1 MDYICRKLKGSAVS
15 FMEIVN
21 YMQEKKWIGYFPER
35 LKKCFETLRIELTEI
50 RLRRERPIV
59 LMHNSDMFFM
69 STEGKPT
76 RIFDTECIKV
86 SSSEIDSIF
95 YAVCRNSVHSFQYDI
110 CNGFITVEGGHRVGL
125 CGTAVIHDRSISNI
139 KNISGLNFRISRE
152 IIGSG
157 GEIFNRVFCC
167 GLSNVLVAGAP
178 SSGKT
183 TVLRDLCRLLG
194 NKYKVSVIDERSEI
208 ASVYN
213 GVPQN
218 DIGIN
223 TDVFDGFSKS
233 DGLETAVRVMSPDII
248 VFDEAGSQN
257 EFEYMR
263 YAMTCGVRICASI
276 HAFSVDDIKR
286 KLPFWGD
293 FDYIAM
299 LGRIP
304 GEDIKIFRTD
314 EI

>member
-1 MDYICRKLKGSAVS
+1 
-15 FMEIVN
+15 MEMVN
-21 YMQEKKWIGYFPER
+21 IMQEKNLLGYFPER
-35 LKKCFETLRIELTEI
+35 LKKYLEAVTVKITEI

-59 LMHNSDMFFM
+59 LMHNSEMIFINA
-69 STEGKPT
+69 EGKLT
-76 RIFDTECIKV
+76 RVFDNECIKV
-86 SSSEIDSIF
+86 SSAEIESIF
-95 YAVCRNSVHSFQYDI
+95 YAVCRNSVHSFQDDI
-110 CNGFITVEGGHRVGL
+110 CNGFITISGGHRVGL
-125 CGTAVIHDRSISNI
+125 CGTAVIHNGKISNI

-157 GEIFNRVFCC
+157 EDIFNRVFCC
-167 GLSNVLVAGAP
+167 GLSNLLVAGAP

-194 NKYKVSVIDERSEI
+194 NRYKVSVIDERSEI
-208 ASVYN
+208 AAVYG

-218 DIGIN
+218 DIGVN

-257 EFEYMR
+257 EFENMR

-276 HAFSVDDIKR
+276 HAFSVDDVKR
-286 KLPFWGD
+286 KLPFWAS

-299 LGRIP
+299 LGKNP
-304 GEDIKIFRTD
+304 AENIKIFGTD
-314 EI
+314 EL

>member
-1 MDYICRKLKGSAVS
+1 
-15 FMEIVN
+15 MEMVN
-21 YMQEKKWIGYFPER
+21 IMQEKNLLGYFPER
-35 LKKCFETLRIELTEI
+35 LKKYLEAVTVKITEI

-59 LMHNSDMFFM
+59 LMHNSEMIFINA
-69 STEGKPT
+69 EGKLT
-76 RIFDTECIKV
+76 SLFDNECIKV
-86 SSSEIDSIF
+86 SSAEIESIF
-95 YAVCRNSVHSFQYDI
+95 YAVCRNSVHSFQDDI
-110 CNGFITVEGGHRVGL
+110 CNGFITISGGHRVGL
-125 CGTAVIHDRSISNI
+125 CGTAVIHNGKISNI

-157 GEIFNRVFCC
+157 EDIFNRVFCC
-167 GLSNVLVAGAP
+167 GLSNLLVAGAP

-194 NKYKVSVIDERSEI
+194 NRYKVSVIDERSEI
-208 ASVYN
+208 AAVYG

-218 DIGIN
+218 DIGVN

-257 EFEYMR
+257 EFENMH

-276 HAFSVDDIKR
+276 HAFSVDDVKR
-286 KLPFWGD
+286 KLPFWAS

-299 LGRIP
+299 LGKNP
-304 GEDIKIFRTD
+304 AENIKIFGTD
-314 EI
+314 EL

>member
-1 MDYICRKLKGSAVS
+1 MQLIFERMAVS
-15 FMEIVN
+15 VMEMVN
-21 YMQEKKWIGYFPER
+21 YLQEKQLLGYFPER
-35 LKKCFETLRIELTEI
+35 LKNYFKTVSIDITEI

-59 LMHNSDMFFM
+59 LMHNSDMFFIN
-69 STEGKPT
+69 SYGKT
-76 RIFDTECIKV
+76 VRVLDNECIKT
-86 SSSEIDSIF
+86 SSAEIESIF
-95 YAVCRNSVHSFQYDI
+95 YAVCRNSIHSFQGDI
-110 CNGFITVEGGHRVGL
+110 CSGFITVSGGHRVGL
-125 CGTAVIHDRSISNI
+125 CGTAVIQNGTITNV

-152 IIGSG
+152 VIGSG
-157 GEIFNRVFCC
+157 EEIFNRVFCC
-167 GLSNVLVAGAP
+167 GLRNLLIAGAP

-194 NKYKVSVIDERSEI
+194 NRYKVSVIDERSEI
-208 ASVYN
+208 AAVYG

-218 DIGIN
+218 DIGVN

-263 YAMTCGVRICASI
+263 YAMTCGVRICASV
-276 HAFSVDDIKR
+276 HAFSVDDVKR
-286 KLPFWGD
+286 KLPFWAS

-299 LGRIP
+299 LGRNP
-304 GEDIKIFRTD
+304 DEEKRIFRTD
-314 EI
+314 EL

>member
-1 MDYICRKLKGSAVS
+1 
-15 FMEIVN
+15 MEMVN
-21 YMQEKKWIGYFPER
+21 IMQEKNLLGYFPER
-35 LKKCFETLRIELTEI
+35 LKKYLEAVTVKITEI

-59 LMHNSDMFFM
+59 LMHNSEMTFINA
-69 STEGKPT
+69 EGKLT
-76 RIFDTECIKV
+76 RLFDNECIKV
-86 SSSEIDSIF
+86 SSAEIESIF
-95 YAVCRNSVHSFQYDI
+95 YAVCRNSVHSFQDDI
-110 CNGFITVEGGHRVGL
+110 CSGFITISGGHRVGL
-125 CGTAVIHDRSISNI
+125 CGTAVIHNGKISNI

-157 GEIFNRVFCC
+157 EDIFNRVFCC
-167 GLSNVLVAGAP
+167 GLSNLLVAGAP

-194 NKYKVSVIDERSEI
+194 NRYKVSVIDERSEI
-208 ASVYN
+208 AAVYG

-218 DIGIN
+218 DIGVN

-257 EFEYMR
+257 EFENMH
-263 YAMTCGVRICASI
+263 YAITCGVRICASI
-276 HAFSVDDIKR
+276 HAFSVDDVKR
-286 KLPFWGD
+286 KLPFWAS

-299 LGRIP
+299 LGKNP
-304 GEDIKIFRTD
+304 AENIKIFGTD
-314 EI
+314 EL

>member
-1 MDYICRKLKGSAVS
+1 
-15 FMEIVN
+15 MEMVN
-21 YMQEKKWIGYFPER
+21 IMQEKNLLGYFPER
-35 LKKCFETLRIELTEI
+35 LKKYLEAVTVKITEI

-59 LMHNSDMFFM
+59 LMHNSEMIFINA
-69 STEGKPT
+69 EGKLT
-76 RIFDTECIKV
+76 RLFDKECIKV
-86 SSSEIDSIF
+86 SSAEIDSIF
-95 YAVCRNSVHSFQYDI
+95 YAVCRNSVHSFQDDI
-110 CNGFITVEGGHRVGL
+110 CNGFITISGGHRVGL
-125 CGTAVIHDRSISNI
+125 CGTAVIHNGKISNI

-157 GEIFNRVFCC
+157 EDIFNRVFCC

-194 NKYKVSVIDERSEI
+194 NRYKVSVIDERSEI
-208 ASVYN
+208 AAVYG

-257 EFEYMR
+257 EFENMR

-276 HAFSVDDIKR
+276 HAFSVDDVKR
-286 KLPFWGD
+286 KLPFWAS

-299 LGRIP
+299 LGKNP
-304 GEDIKIFRTD
+304 DENIKIFGTY
-314 EI
+314 EL

>member
-1 MDYICRKLKGSAVS
+1 
-15 FMEIVN
+15 MEIVN
-21 YMQEKKWIGYFPER
+21 YLQKKKLLGYFPER
-35 LKKCFETLRIELTEI
+35 LKKYLETIRIELTEI

-59 LMHNSDMFFM
+59 LMHNSEMFFINAD
-69 STEGKPT
+69 GKT
-76 RIFDTECIKV
+76 ARLFDSGCIKA
-86 SSSEIDSIF
+86 SSAEIDSIF
-95 YAVCRNSVHSFQYDI
+95 YAVCRNSVHSFQDDI
-110 CNGFITVEGGHRVGL
+110 CNGFITIEGGHRVGL
-125 CGTAVIHDRSISNI
+125 CGTAVIHDSRISNI

-157 GEIFNRVFCC
+157 EKIFNRVFFS

-208 ASVYN
+208 AAVF
-213 GVPQN
+213 GGIPQN
-218 DIGIN
+218 DIGVN

-233 DGLETAVRVMSPDII
+233 DGLEIAVRVMSPDII

-257 EFEYMR
+257 DFEYMR

-276 HAFSVDDIKR
+276 HAFSVDNVKQ
-286 KLPFWGD
+286 KLPFWAD

-314 EI
+314 EL

>member
-1 MDYICRKLKGSAVS
+1 
-15 FMEIVN
+15 
-21 YMQEKKWIGYFPER
+21 MQEKNLLGYFPER
-35 LKKCFETLRIELTEI
+35 LKKYLEAVTVKITEI

-59 LMHNSDMFFM
+59 LMHNSEMIFIGA
-69 STEGKPT
+69 EGKLS
-76 RIFDTECIKV
+76 RLLDKECIKV
-86 SSSEIDSIF
+86 SSAEIDSIF
-95 YAVCRNSVHSFQYDI
+95 YAVCRNSVHSFQDDI
-110 CNGFITVEGGHRVGL
+110 CNGFITISGGHRVGL
-125 CGTAVIHDRSISNI
+125 CGTAVIHNGKISNI

-157 GEIFNRVFCC
+157 ENIFNRVFCC

-194 NKYKVSVIDERSEI
+194 NRYKVSVIDERSEI
-208 ASVYN
+208 AAVYG

-218 DIGIN
+218 DIGVN

-276 HAFSVDDIKR
+276 HAFSVDDVKR
-286 KLPFWGD
+286 KLPFWAS

-299 LGRIP
+299 LGRYP
-304 GEDIKIFRTD
+304 TENIKIFGTD
-314 EI
+314 EL

>member
-1 MDYICRKLKGSAVS
+1 
-15 FMEIVN
+15 MEMVN
-21 YMQEKKWIGYFPER
+21 IMQEKNLLGYFPER
-35 LKKCFETLRIELTEI
+35 LKKYLEAVTTKITEI

-59 LMHNSDMFFM
+59 LMHNSEMIFINA
-69 STEGKPT
+69 EGKLT
-76 RIFDTECIKV
+76 RLFDKECIKV
-86 SSSEIDSIF
+86 SSAEIESIF
-95 YAVCRNSVHSFQYDI
+95 YAVCRNSVHSFQDDI
-110 CNGFITVEGGHRVGL
+110 CNGFITISGGHRVGL
-125 CGTAVIHDRSISNI
+125 CGTAVINNGKISNI

-152 IIGSG
+152 MIGSG
-157 GEIFNRVFCC
+157 EDIFNRVFCC
-167 GLSNVLVAGAP
+167 GLSNLLVAGAP

-194 NKYKVSVIDERSEI
+194 NRYKVSVIDERSEI
-208 ASVYN
+208 AAVYG

-218 DIGIN
+218 DIGVN

-276 HAFSVDDIKR
+276 HAFSVDDVKR
-286 KLPFWGD
+286 KLPFWAS

-299 LGRIP
+299 LGKNP
-304 GEDIKIFRTD
+304 AENIKIFGTD
-314 EI
+314 EL

>member
-1 MDYICRKLKGSAVS
+1 
-15 FMEIVN
+15 MEMVN
-21 YMQEKKWIGYFPER
+21 IMQEKNLLGYFPER
-35 LKKCFETLRIELTEI
+35 LKKYLEAVTVKITEI

-59 LMHNSDMFFM
+59 LMHNSEMIFINA
-69 STEGKPT
+69 EGKLT
-76 RIFDTECIKV
+76 RLFDKECIKV
-86 SSSEIDSIF
+86 SSAEIDSIF
-95 YAVCRNSVHSFQYDI
+95 YAVCRNSVHSFQDDI
-110 CNGFITVEGGHRVGL
+110 CNGFITISGGHRVGL
-125 CGTAVIHDRSISNI
+125 CGTAVIHNGKISNI

-152 IIGSG
+152 IIGL
-157 GEIFNRVFCC
+157 GEDIFNRVFCC

-194 NKYKVSVIDERSEI
+194 NRYKVSVIDERSEI
-208 ASVYN
+208 AAVYG

-248 VFDEAGSQN
+248 LFDEAGSQN

-276 HAFSVDDIKR
+276 HAFSVDDVKR
-286 KLPFWGD
+286 KLPFWAS

-299 LGRIP
+299 LGKNTA
-304 GEDIKIFRTD
+304 ENIKIFGTY
-314 EI
+314 EL